1 MDIKLIIRNRNPCRI
16 KFFLDALVHF
26 PLDRPVIFRCDPG
39 AETNRNRALA
49 QLIYEKLLF
58 LRLKMRLL
66 LNEAAQDVLRFS
78 DS

>member
-49 QLIYEKLLF
+49 QLIYEKTAAPPTENAAPPQRGGAGCPSLF
-58 LRLKMRLL
+58 
-66 LNEAAQDVLRFS
+66 
-78 DS
+78 